1 VAISRPGGTRDAAN
15 LFVTHIPAK
24 WTSEILR
31 HNFLIF
37 GEVVEA
43 RILEKDGTSRLCGF
57 VRYNKSEDA
66 LKALRHRDG
75 WTPPRAHRQLKV
87 TLATKPQRFGF
98 TRRSHHSSHNGS
110 GGNVYSNSPDSWD
123 SSRSPHVTYGF
134 ERHSHSSYSYP
145 AAISHSNS
153 FSQDRVEYSNP
164 RLIYEAQESQQTNHQ
179 REQVNETKCQILADA
194 SQLSCDPSF
203 FVYNLPP
210 IFTDAD
216 VKMLC
221 AKYGVVQKVD
231 VQIDNDG
238 RSLGMA
244 FVTFNDSKDTVKA
257 REALSGCQIL
267 CNKIEV
273 ELL

>member
-1 VAISRPGGTRDAAN
+1 
-15 LFVTHIPAK
+15 
-24 WTSEILR
+24 
-31 HNFLIF
+31 
-37 GEVVEA
+37 
-43 RILEKDGTSRLCGF
+43 
-57 VRYNKSEDA
+57 
-66 LKALRHRDG
+66 
-75 WTPPRAHRQLKV
+75 
-87 TLATKPQRFGF
+87 
-98 TRRSHHSSHNGS
+98 
-110 GGNVYSNSPDSWD
+110 
-123 SSRSPHVTYGF
+123 VTYGF

-179 REQVNETKCQILADA
+179 REQANETKCQILADA